1 MDLTPGAGLV
11 AALSG
16 TEDVRRCVGLHIET
30 DSAVHPEETN
40 DARVKKVRKADSMG
54 TITAEP
60 LAVPEKKMKR
70 TEDGVLSAESETQG
84 RLSDPQF
91 EPMVTP
97 EDWKRM
103 NKQQRKNWRARHI

>member
-1 MDLTPGAGLV
+1 MDPKSGAGLV

-16 TEDVRRCVGLHIET
+16 TEDVRGCVGLHIEADT
-30 DSAVHPEETN
+30 AVHPEETN

-70 TEDGVLSAESETQG
+70 TEDDVLSLESET
-84 RLSDPQF
+84 
-91 EPMVTP
+91 EK
-97 EDWKRM
+97 E
-103 NKQQRKNWRARHI
+103 